1 MLRRSRI
8 GSWAITGGIAAA
20 TLTGCAADVPD
31 AVIEISN
38 VQFSPM
44 DATVAVGDTV
54 EWRFDDGGLLHH
66 VESPGEF
73 DSGITGEGTFSY
85 TFDRPGTYTYT
96 CSIHPY
102 MTGTVTVRRETSGT
116 LVHSNDPGGYR

>member
-20 TLTGCAADVPD
+20 TLTGCAGADVPD

-44 DATVAVGDTV
+44 DATVEVGDTV
-54 EWRFDDGGLLHH
+54 EWRFDDGGLLHQ
-66 VESPGEF
+66 VGSPGEF
-73 DSGITGEGTFSY
+73 DSGITGEGTFSH

-102 MTGTVTVRRETSGT
+102 MTGTVTVR
-116 LVHSNDPGGYR
+116 